1 MIRRKKIEDEDD
13 SPDRWLISYAD
24 FITLMFAFFVV
35 MYAISTVNLNKY
47 QALSSAVGSAFT
59 GKNNSTNN
67 HIKPSV
73 PQEASAKTS
82 IIKPLPL
89 SYIYQEKYKREHD
102 KMRAMGQTL
111 SNTLALLI
119 EDNKVKLLQNQRGVK
134 IDIQDTALFESGS
147 ATLSQDA
154 YPVIEHILQS
164 LKTHQRLVQIEGH
177 TDNTPIQNAKFDS
190 NWELS
195 ALRATTV
202 LRAMVNGGIDAQRLS
217 AIALADTQPIS
228 TSDTL
233 IGQAN
238 NRRVSIW
245 ILMDTVTDN
254 PLKYDLN
261 AEEITPNHEHAK
273 ATLQDNQIMTNT
285 QSLEPIGN
293 H

>member
-1 MIRRKKIEDEDD
+1 MIRRKKFEDEDD

-24 FITLMFAFFVV
+24 FITLLFAFFVV

-47 QALSSAVGSAFT
+47 QALSNAVGSAFT
-59 GKNNSTNN
+59 GKNNSVNN

-82 IIKPLPL
+82 VIKPLPL
-89 SYIYQEKYKREHD
+89 TYIYQEKYKREHD

-111 SNTLALLI
+111 SNTLAPLI

-134 IDIQDTALFESGS
+134 IDIQDTTLFESGS
-147 ATLSQDA
+147 ATLSPAA

-164 LKTHQRLVQIEGH
+164 LKTHQRLIQIEGH

-202 LRAMVNGGIDAQRLS
+202 LRAMVNGGIDAHRLS

-245 ILMDTVTDN
+245 ILMDTLTDN

-261 AEEITPNHEHAK
+261 AEEIAPNNENAK
-273 ATLQDNQIMTNT
+273 PKLEENQNNT
-285 QSLEPIGN
+285 KIQAIESIGKN
-293 H
+293 